1 MKIRRTAEE
10 LQTITDAA
18 RRQTRKQDS
27 ARAAAEQAL
36 NPDAQG
42 KVELSV
48 SKTLLAMEEEGKS
61 KVERLKELYQAGKLD
76 YSGKEIAPSVIQGIN
91 EEVTYALFDNN
102 DDD

>member
-10 LQTITDAA
+10 SSAITDAS
-18 RRQTRKQDS
+18 RRQARKQDT
-27 ARAAAEQAL
+27 ARAGAEQAI

-48 SKTLLAMEEEGKS
+48 SKTLLAMEEEGRS
-61 KVERLKELYQAGKLD
+61 KVERLKERYNEGDLS
-76 YSGKEIAPSVIQGIN
+76 YSGEQIAASVARGIT

-102 DDD
+102 DDE